1 MMHIREERWIH
12 GEEKGTLV
20 SRREKQ
26 ILRREEKRSKTD
38 QNASRGSKARRNDY
52 RTDEMVAWQ
61 SHHGRRAR
69 VAPRFFLP
77 IILFSSIDSR
87 EEIET
92 RGVTTPTT
100 SD

>member
-1 MMHIREERWIH
+1 
-12 GEEKGTLV
+12 
-20 SRREKQ
+20 
-26 ILRREEKRSKTD
+26 
-38 QNASRGSKARRNDY
+38 
-52 RTDEMVAWQ
+52 MVAWQ

-92 RGVTTPTT
+92 RGNYYYE
-100 SD
+100 